1 MKKNMGITDKIIRF
15 LAAAVIAVL
24 YFTHVISG
32 ALAIILGVMAIVF
45 LVTSFVS
52 FCPLY
57 PIIGVNTRKGA
68 KQKHREPES

>member
-1 MKKNMGITDKIIRF
+1 MKKNVGNTDKSLRL

-32 ALAIILGVMAIVF
+32 TFGLALLVIAGVLA
-45 LVTSFVS
+45 LTSLVS

-57 PIIGVNTRKGA
+57 AALGVNTCPVK
-68 KQKHREPES
+68 KP